1 MRLSRVW
8 GFLVTGVVSAG
19 VLIGPCTITANA
31 DTDVDAMVYTG
42 VIDNLP
48 SPVPPVDDGV
58 LGLGVLF
65 PYDVAGNCPVFASS
79 DDLPSVS
86 TVCTFA
92 GNGTYLNVVCGT
104 GVLSGTIDV
113 ASTTDTLAVNYVTVV
128 VAGIGVTDV
137 LVGAGIINLVPT
149 NSTSGG
155 CITAPVTSF
164 NVTGAMA
171 MIG

>member
-8 GFLVTGVVSAG
+8 GFLVTSVVSAG

-42 VIDNLP
+42 VIGNFP
-48 SPVPPVDDGV
+48 SPIPPVDDGV
-58 LGLGVLF
+58 LGLGVVF
-65 PYDVAGNCPVFASS
+65 PYAFAGNCSPFVSS
-79 DDLPSVS
+79 DDLPSVA
-86 TVCTFA
+86 TGCTFA
-92 GNGTYLNVVCGT
+92 GNGTYLNVDCGT

-113 ASTTDTLAVNYVTVV
+113 TSTTDTLVAVNYETVV
-128 VAGIGVTDV
+128 VAGLGVTDV
-137 LVGAGIINLVPT
+137 LVGAGVINLVPT
-149 NSTSGG
+149 NSTG

-164 NVTGAMA
+164 DVTGALA